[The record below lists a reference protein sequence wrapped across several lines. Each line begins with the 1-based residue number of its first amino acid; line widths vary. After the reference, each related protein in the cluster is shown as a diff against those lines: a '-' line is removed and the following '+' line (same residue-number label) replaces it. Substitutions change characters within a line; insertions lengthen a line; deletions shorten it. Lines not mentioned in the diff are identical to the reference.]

1 MRDVYV
7 YDGTDVLI
15 NKLGIRDFE
24 QLKEAEAN
32 YCGNALA
39 ELVDRPEKG
48 DFDEIHLQRIHYR
61 IFSDIYE
68 WAGEFRKINIEKPEN
83 ALSGLSVEYSDIF
96 EIRKD
101 LIRILKR
108 MKQENWG
115 VSHQKNVELLSFY
128 LTEVWKVHPFRE
140 GNTRTVMF
148 FFYEYMDHL
157 GIKLNKELL
166 SDNSEYVRTAMVAA
180 SFSLEGVCERN
191 YSYLEAIISEALME
205 LK

>member
-1 MRDVYV
+1 MR
-7 YDGTDVLI
+7 
-15 NKLGIRDFE
+15 
-24 QLKEAEAN
+24 
-32 YCGNALA
+32 
-39 ELVDRPEKG
+39 
-48 DFDEIHLQRIHYR
+48 
-61 IFSDIYE
+61 DIYE

-101 LIRILKR
+101 LRNILKR

-115 VSHQKNVELLSFY
+115 VSHQRNVELLSFY

-140 GNTRTVMF
+140 GNTRTVMI

-191 YSYLEAIISEALME
+191 YSYLKTIISEALNE
-205 LK
+205 LV